1 MQEYILEVENI
12 SKSFPGV
19 KALDNVS
26 FKIKKGEVHA
36 LVGENGAGKS
46 TLMKILNGNYKR
58 DSGIIKIDGK
68 EIDIQDPNEAKS
80 YGISI
85 IFQELNLVSLLSIA
99 ENIYIGR
106 LPKKHGLV
114 DWKKLYSD
122 TKEALEQVGYDI
134 DPRTKVGELS
144 VAQRQMIEIARALS
158 YPATKILLMDEP
170 TATLTTKETDLLFKL
185 VRNLKNQGI
194 SVIFISHK
202 LEELFEICD
211 TLTVI
216 RDGHAI

>member
-80 YGISI
+80 YGIII

-99 ENIYIGR
+99 ENIYI
-106 LPKKHGLV
+106 
-114 DWKKLYSD
+114 
-122 TKEALEQVGYDI
+122 
-134 DPRTKVGELS
+134 
-144 VAQRQMIEIARALS
+144 
-158 YPATKILLMDEP
+158 
-170 TATLTTKETDLLFKL
+170 
-185 VRNLKNQGI
+185 
-194 SVIFISHK
+194 
-202 LEELFEICD
+202 
-211 TLTVI
+211 
-216 RDGHAI
+216 